1 MRKKTDMIMK
11 IKMRK
16 KIVRKVERK
25 LQRKEMYSTT
35 IWKMLMVWKLFKKL
49 LQVVIAKSVR

>member
-1 MRKKTDMIMK
+1 MK
-11 IKMRK
+11 VKMRK

-35 IWKMLMVWKLFKKL
+35 IWKMLMERILFKKL
-49 LQVVIAKSVR
+49 PQVVIAKSVM

>member
-25 LQRKEMYSTT
+25 LQRKEMYSMT
-35 IWKMLMVWKLFKKL
+35 IWKMFMV
-49 LQVVIAKSVR
+49 